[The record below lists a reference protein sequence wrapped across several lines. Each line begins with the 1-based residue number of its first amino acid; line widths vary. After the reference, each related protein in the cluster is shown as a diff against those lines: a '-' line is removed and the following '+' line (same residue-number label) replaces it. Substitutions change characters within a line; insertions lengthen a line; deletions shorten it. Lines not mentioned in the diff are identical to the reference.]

1 MRARGVLSC
10 CQSLTPLHSFSPPQ
24 EPESKPDYAS
34 QTSKELDKV
43 QSRAILL
50 NDMLNNYQ
58 PGERFVKGDGYDQI
72 AAHLRGVQPR
82 LQKWISDA
90 EDGESQQMDRL
101 LLLNDLVNQV
111 CERYQAF
118 KKGDLSKTVQIDPR

>member
-1 MRARGVLSC
+1 MFC
-10 CQSLTPLHSFSPPQ
+10 YSLPSACRSSQ
-24 EPESKPDYAS
+24 EPERKPDYAI
-34 QTSKELDKV
+34 QTAKELDKV

-58 PGERFVKGDGYDQI
+58 AEEKFVKGDGYDQI
-72 AAHLRGVQPR
+72 AGHLRGVQPR

-90 EDGESQQMDRL
+90 EDGESEQIDRL

-118 KKGDLSKTVQIDPR
+118 KSGDLSATVNIDQS